1 MAGSHDQI
9 ERDVIHLVVEK
20 TLYGISKEMC
30 DLVGARLNERYG
42 CYFDSCLDRPEYLL
56 DVLEDIYGNAA
67 NAIIKTILD
76 ELEHLSI
83 TPKIA
88 QFQTKLV
95 SHAN

>member
-1 MAGSHDQI
+1 MVGSYDQI

-20 TLYGISKEMC
+20 TLYGISKEIC
-30 DLVGARLNERYG
+30 DLVGTRLKQKYG

-56 DVLEDIYGNAA
+56 DVLEGIYGNAA

-88 QFQTKLV
+88 QFQTKLT
-95 SHAN
+95 SHAD

>member
-1 MAGSHDQI
+1 MVGSYDQI

-30 DLVGARLNERYG
+30 DVVGARLKEKYD
-42 CYFDSCLDRPEYLL
+42 CYFDSCLDRPECLL

-83 TPKIA
+83 TPKIV
-88 QFQTKLV
+88 QFQTKLTC
-95 SHAN
+95 HAN